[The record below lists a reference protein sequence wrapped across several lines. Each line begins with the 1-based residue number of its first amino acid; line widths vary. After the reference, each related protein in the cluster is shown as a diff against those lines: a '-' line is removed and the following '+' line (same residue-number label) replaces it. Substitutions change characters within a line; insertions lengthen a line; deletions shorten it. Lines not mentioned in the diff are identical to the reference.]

1 MKRLLVTG
9 AGGFV
14 AGSVIRQ
21 AAGNWKVEALSG
33 KERPVDLPNLCWH
46 KNDLLDPDFL
56 ERFLQEIKPDAV
68 IHAAAVADIDF
79 CESHKDIAEKM
90 NAGVTVRLANLC
102 KQTGTRMVYLSTD
115 SVFDGERGNY
125 SEEDRPSP
133 VNYYAETKVRGEEAV
148 RAMDSD
154 WVIARLSLVVGLPTI
169 GAGNSFLPKMLAV
182 LESGKEVGVPGNEI
196 RTPVDVITL
205 GRALLELAGREETGI
220 FHLAGNDPIS
230 RFEMAKRIAE
240 KWGCPSSLVVR
251 KDSDSIPG
259 RATRPRDASLDN
271 SKSRRLLETPMLGL
285 DEALDLIRR
294 ESRP

>member
-1 MKRLLVTG
+1 
-9 AGGFV
+9 
-14 AGSVIRQ
+14 
-21 AAGNWKVEALSG
+21 
-33 KERPVDLPNLCWH
+33 
-46 KNDLLDPDFL
+46 
-56 ERFLQEIKPDAV
+56 
-68 IHAAAVADIDF
+68 
-79 CESHKDIAEKM
+79 
-90 NAGVTVRLANLC
+90 
-102 KQTGTRMVYLSTD
+102 MVYLSTD

-220 FHLAGNDPIS
+220 FHLAGNDAIS

-251 KDSDSIPG
+251 KDSGSIPG